1 VKVIMIEPGFFKTA
15 ITSVESLEKNILSLW
30 EKVPEET
37 KASYGESYLQ
47 EFLMELRRVQERCNS
62 NLKLVTDCM
71 EHALTSRYPRS
82 RYSVGWDAKLI
93 YIPLSYLPSALTDA
107 I

>member
-1 VKVIMIEPGFFKTA
+1 MSDTLGRCPHVPRGSVPSRLEMRSFGVKVIMIEPGFFKTA

-47 EFLMELRRVQERCNS
+47 ECKYF
-62 NLKLVTDCM
+62 
-71 EHALTSRYPRS
+71 A
-82 RYSVGWDAKLI
+82 
-93 YIPLSYLPSALTDA
+93 
-107 I
+107 